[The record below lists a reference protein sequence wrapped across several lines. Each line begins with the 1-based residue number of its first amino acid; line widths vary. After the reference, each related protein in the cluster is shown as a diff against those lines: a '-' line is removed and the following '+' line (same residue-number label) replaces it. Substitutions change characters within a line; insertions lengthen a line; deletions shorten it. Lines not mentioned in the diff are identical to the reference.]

1 MACRLQGCPTP
12 PHGIEAGLLVCLPL
26 LVSVYPGKNAVAFV
40 RACFTACADRPV
52 VEVDPKLSRNDKKN
66 GNETLSW
73 FKAFLTAEETKL
85 LMSRQ
90 NYFCL

>member
-1 MACRLQGCPTP
+1 M
-12 PHGIEAGLLVCLPL
+12 
-26 LVSVYPGKNAVAFV
+26 YPGKNAVAFV